1 MAAGHT
7 LLSEMNTDKQA
18 LTNIFQF
25 LKHQNL
31 KETEEAL
38 KKELGIHVT
47 TVSAVP
53 TSSCSQPEEVA
64 DSYSK
69 DTTHPRSYS
78 TASAP
83 VNATILVDDEE
94 EDIEPEEEEEEEEG
108 PRSWPGVARSPGPVQ
123 QQSFGP
129 KPVIPFQV
137 PSMLTSP
144 PGPLLYKPPASF
156 PMPTIFT
163 LVPPGL
169 LAHSPNGL
177 INRPL
182 SFPSRSSPP
191 LMSTASGLQSPPA
204 LSPLTAPPSAILS
217 KPINTGPTTTPANMN
232 GTLLSPGTQKNTIT
246 LASIPDEEL
255 TPAHHELKAFAEE
268 FKTKR
273 IQLGYTQGAVGQSL
287 ADKGYSNFA
296 QSTISRFEQMQL
308 SPSNAATIMTVLKRW
323 LYEAENPDMV
333 LSGEGQ
339 VDPLGP
345 PRKRKK
351 RVVYTP
357 HALSILNKY
366 FLKEPRPNRQII
378 EMVAEELDLLPE
390 EVRVWFCNKRQKYKT
405 SNGEVEET
413 GPDCPSPFSPQS
425 DVTTSPPPAPVQ
437 KNCTKFTIEELSK
450 SSAGHTSS
458 QISFTSNLTVSHQVL
473 RPMVFATRR
482 QPVMV
487 QI

>member
-1 MAAGHT
+1 MSHT
-7 LLSEMNTDKQA
+7 LLASFHQLHHDI
-18 LTNIFQF
+18 LLF
-25 LKHQNL
+25 LPS
-31 KETEEAL
+31 
-38 KKELGIHVT
+38 IHRDE
-47 TVSAVP
+47 S
-53 TSSCSQPEEVA
+53 
-64 DSYSK
+64 
-69 DTTHPRSYS
+69 HPRSYS
-78 TASAP
+78 TTSAP
-83 VNATILVDDEE
+83 MNTIIIDNEDEEDDDDIEEE
-94 EDIEPEEEEEEEEG
+94 EDDEG
-108 PRSWPGVARSPGPVQ
+108 PHSWPGTTIRPPDAVQHYGAKPTAPFPV
-123 QQSFGP
+123 P
-129 KPVIPFQV
+129 P
-137 PSMLTSP
+137 LLASP
-144 PGPLLYKPPASF
+144 PAPIVYKPPTTF

-169 LAHSPNGL
+169 LAPSPTGL
-177 INRPL
+177 INHSL
-182 SFPSRSSPP
+182 SFPTQSSPP
-191 LMSTASGLQSPPA
+191 LVTTAPPLPPPPV
-204 LSPLTAPPSAILS
+204 LSPLALAA
-217 KPINTGPTTTPANMN
+217 KPNTTTMTSLN
-232 GTLLSPGTQKNTIT
+232 GSLPSPVAAQKATVT

-357 HALSILNKY
+357 HALSVLNKY
-366 FLKEPRPNRQII
+366 FQKEPRPNRRII

-390 EVRVWFCNKRQKYKT
+390 EVRVWFCNKRQKHKMS
-405 SNGEVEET
+405 SNGEVDEMGQE
-413 GPDCPSPFSPQS
+413 CSSPFSPRS
-425 DVTTSPPPAPVQ
+425 DVTTSPPPLAPQ
-437 KNCTKFTIEELSK
+437 KSCTKFTIEELSK
-450 SSAGHTSS
+450 SSAGHTSG

-473 RPMVFATRR
+473 RPMVFATRG